1 MEQTRKRTHSRI
13 TAAVLLGLVGP
24 LAVAQQVPVEAPG
37 MEAAAEVEARES
49 EFRIRVGEQ
58 ASIERLPRANGAIV
72 EMYARNIDPRVDLRA
87 LFRGNTSRIK
97 QMDAAEQG
105 GGVWLLRAALR
116 PPPDGR
122 NIDLDVR
129 KDGDEF
135 VFEVVPAKPLPIR
148 GREPAPTLDQLI
160 SGEIPEVSPVLPH
173 DSHFFLLPGDAISQR
188 MAPWDYEYSLTRQ
201 AEGTVKPSWERIDAA
216 RRTMLRA
223 TPGTAVHQEYMYYL
237 GYNYLQMG
245 FGREARYYFSQMSA
259 RPGTIPQHDIALER
273 ARAELACG
281 NFDEARQWFYEA
293 QALGGHHDSILEGLA
308 IVSLETG
315 NPPRA
320 PTARLLWATTS
331 ASGPLMLAA
340 ELLQVDKRM
349 AESRDILEAINP
361 ETLKDEQRPL
371 HALRLG
377 DARFYDRYEGNI
389 EEAAAEWAKADP
401 EMARTRDLVV
411 QLHQTLP
418 SEWVPLIPSLVQASM
433 QRSDAGAE
441 ALYLLS
447 QIDEKIHLPE
457 DAINDLALILSRY
470 PSKARGSD
478 VPERFW
484 QIYSKHVRALAEA
497 GRYFEIAALHES
509 VWSPTVRRA
518 VRAPE
523 ALVDVAE
530 AYEQVGLPGRAVIV
544 LRDAVQVLVD
554 ADIDDVVLL
563 YHLAELYASVGEGVD
578 RLPDLPPSPNDPN
591 LNPEASDSPFGT
603 AQDRVWQAGLDTLSY
618 LRRSEQDVI
627 PDAKID
633 LLEARLELGR
643 SNLDAAAKALT
654 RAERDPDY
662 REVAS
667 LRLALLEAARGNC
680 ASAVPALRTLAGSP
694 TGEQLM
700 LDSRPWLALARCE
713 IANGNVQEAAE
724 AARKAASL
732 AKARLEELAAQDQAQ
747 EAQDAGSGAVESVEI
762 PPELAPPA
770 PEPERP
776 APSRRGPMDFRGLA
790 ELAETQSAKL
800 RADLRELL
808 EAELQYAVGLA
819 SVAEGWG
826 DAALTEQLQER
837 GGIWSSMAAD
847 HQDEEQFAD
856 QVDART
862 AIPWDGL

>member
-1 MEQTRKRTHSRI
+1 
-13 TAAVLLGLVGP
+13 
-24 LAVAQQVPVEAPG
+24 
-37 MEAAAEVEARES
+37 
-49 EFRIRVGEQ
+49 VGER
-58 ASIERLPRANGAIV
+58 ATIEQLERANGFIT
-72 EMYARNIDPRVDLRA
+72 EMYARNIDPQVDLRA
-87 LFRGNTSRIK
+87 LFRGNTPSIK

-116 PPPDGR
+116 QPADGSF
-122 NIDLDVR
+122 IDLDVR
-129 KDGDEF
+129 KEGDEF

-148 GREPAPTLDQLI
+148 GREQAPTLDQLI
-160 SGEIPEVSPVLPH
+160 SGDIPVVDPVIH
-173 DSHFFLLPGDAISQR
+173 DTSHFFLLPGDAISER
-188 MAPWDYEYSLTRQ
+188 MGAWDYEYSLTRQ
-201 AEGTVKPSWERIDAA
+201 ADGTVKPSWERIDAA
-216 RRTMLRA
+216 RRTMNRA
-223 TPGTAVHQEYMYYL
+223 TVGTAVHQEYMYYL

-273 ARAELACG
+273 ARAELTCG
-281 NFDEARQWFYEA
+281 NYDEARQWFYEA
-293 QALGGHHDSILEGLA
+293 HALGGHHDSILEGLA

-320 PTARLLWATTS
+320 PTGRLLWATTR

-340 ELLQVDKRM
+340 ELLQIDQRV
-349 AESRDILEAINP
+349 AESRDILEAIDRD
-361 ETLKDEQRPL
+361 TLTPKQKLL

-377 DARFYDRYEGNI
+377 DARFYDRSKDNI
-389 EEAAAEWAKADP
+389 EQAASAWAMADP
-401 EMARTRDLVV
+401 ELARTRDLVV
-411 QLHQTLP
+411 QLQQTKP
-418 SEWVPLIPSLVQASM
+418 GEWVPLIPSLVQASM

-447 QIDEKIHLPE
+447 QIDAQIHLPE

-484 QIYSKHVRALAEA
+484 QLYSSHVRQLAER
-497 GRYFEIAALHES
+497 GRFFEIAALHES

-523 ALVDVAE
+523 ALVHVAE

-554 ADIDDVVLL
+554 ADIDDVELL
-563 YHLAELYASVGEGVD
+563 YHLAELYAAVGEGVD
-578 RLPDLPPSPNDPN
+578 RLPDLPPSPNDPS
-591 LNPEASDSPFGT
+591 LDPDAVDSPFGT

-618 LRRSEQDVI
+618 LRRTDQDVI
-627 PDAKID
+627 PTAKID
-633 LLEARLELGR
+633 LLEARLDMGQANVE
-643 SNLDAAAKALT
+643 AAAKALA
-654 RAERDPDY
+654 RAKRDPEY
-662 REVAS
+662 RALAS
-667 LRLALLEAARGNC
+667 LRLALLEADQGKC
-680 ASAVPALRTLAGSP
+680 VTAVPALRRLAASE
-694 TGEQLM
+694 TGLALM
-700 LDSRPWLALARCE
+700 QDSRPWLALARCE
-713 IANGNVQEAAE
+713 IAGGNVQAAGE

-732 AKARLEELAAQDQAQ
+732 AQARIDELVAQD
-747 EAQDAGSGAVESVEI
+747 EANRVEIPGEDTSVEI
-762 PPELAPPA
+762 PPELTPPDRETQRDRSAPP
-770 PEPERP
+770 
-776 APSRRGPMDFRGLA
+776 RRGPMDFRGLT

-800 RADLRELL
+800 RAELRELL

-826 DAALTEQLQER
+826 DAALIEQLQER

-847 HQDEEQFAD
+847 HEDEERFAD

-862 AIPWDGL
+862 LIPWDGL